1 MSEPKSEELP
11 WWRTH
16 PWQGRHLFW
25 ENRNK
30 VPLEVLEK
38 YNNMHVA
45 WFPDGSGI
53 RDADADGEAMIKR
66 IEESGDDPQWY
77 TYEYVETGPII

>member
-1 MSEPKSEELP
+1 MSDAQENGVP
-11 WWRTH
+11 WWRNH
-16 PWQGRHLFW
+16 PWLGRHLFW

-38 YNNMHVA
+38 YNHMHVA

-53 RDADADGEAMIKR
+53 RDADADGYAMWKR
-66 IEESGDDPQWY
+66 IEASGDDPSWY
-77 TYEYVETGPII
+77 TYEFVETGSIA

>member
-1 MSEPKSEELP
+1 VSEQKTDELP

-16 PWQGRHLFW
+16 PWHGAHLFW

-38 YNNMHVA
+38 YNHMHVA

-53 RDADADGEAMIKR
+53 RDADADGVAMIDR
-66 IEESGDDPQWY
+66 IRASGDDPQWY
-77 TYEYVETGPII
+77 TYEYVETGPIF